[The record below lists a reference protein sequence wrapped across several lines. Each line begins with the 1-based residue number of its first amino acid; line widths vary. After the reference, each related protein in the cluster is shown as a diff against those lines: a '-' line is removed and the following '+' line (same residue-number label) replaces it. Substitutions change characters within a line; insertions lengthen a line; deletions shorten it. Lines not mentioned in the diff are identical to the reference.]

1 MLADPAIG
9 AVGWSSPTLDS
20 LGAAIAEFGVAIGDT
35 MIRVVE

>member
-1 MLADPAIG
+1 
-9 AVGWSSPTLDS
+9 LDS